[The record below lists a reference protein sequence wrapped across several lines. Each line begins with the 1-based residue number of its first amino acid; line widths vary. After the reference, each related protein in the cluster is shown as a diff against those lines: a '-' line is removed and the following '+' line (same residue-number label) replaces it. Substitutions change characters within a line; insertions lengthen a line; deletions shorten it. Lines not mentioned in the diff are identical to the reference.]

1 MSKTFKIAL
10 IIILVLVV
18 LAIAGLAV
26 YFLLV
31 NRNQSEVP
39 IQNITNFVEC
49 KAAGYPIRES
59 CPQRCQLPD
68 GRTFTQTGVAC
79 TLD

>member
-18 LAIAGLAV
+18 LAVAGLAV

-31 NRNQSEVP
+31 NKNQSEVP
-39 IQNITNFVEC
+39 VQSITNFEEC
-49 KAAGYPIRES
+49 KAAGYPIQES
-59 CPQRCQLPD
+59 YPPRCQLPD
-68 GRTFTQTGVAC
+68 GRTFTQ
-79 TLD
+79 DIKI